1 MIRSLRTGV
10 TGLQTNQVKMDVTG
24 NNVANVNTLAF
35 KRGRAA
41 FNELLGQQLLGVGRL
56 AGGSGVNPAYVGLGV
71 AVGSIDQN
79 WTQGAIENTNRAT
92 DLAMNGDG
100 FFIARSAIGN
110 VLTRAGNF
118 SFNRHG
124 EFVTSNGLPV
134 QGWSFDDN
142 GNVVTGILKDI
153 KIDQASTTPAQA
165 TQNILVGGNFDN
177 DLPTGSIKVISTPV
191 FDAGGNARDVQLRFT
206 KQISIGDDLGGGGV
220 GPYASASHW
229 EGEILDANG
238 DPVLDSNDE
247 DPETQNGDPINLYF
261 DNTGT
266 LVNYDDGTNTT
277 SALAADLE
285 YTYDWDMQGGGDDT
299 TMTLNFG
306 GGDRA
311 NAVTSYA
318 ASQTLAITEQ
328 DGYQSGTL
336 IGNAINQEGILEL
349 NYSNGQQIKAYQL
362 AVGQVSNP
370 HGLEQRGDNF
380 FGLTTASGELSL
392 RQAGRNSGTVV
403 ISGALEMS
411 NVDLASEFTDMIVA
425 QRGFQASARVITTSD
440 ELLQETVQLKR

>member
-177 DLPTGSIKVISTPV
+177 DLPTDSIKVISTPV
-191 FDAGGNARDVQLRFT
+191 FDAGGNARDIQIRFEKLT
-206 KQISIGDDLGGGGV
+206 SIGDGGSPV
-220 GPYASASHW
+220 SHW
-229 EGEILDANG
+229 QGTILDSSGAEVQNAANEIPADQDPDG
-238 DPVLDSNDE
+238 DTVLTGPLD
-247 DPETQNGDPINLYF
+247 LYF
-261 DNTGT
+261 DNTGS
-266 LVNYDDGTNTT
+266 LVKDNAGTPFDPDTDT
-277 SALAADLE
+277 DQT
-285 YTYDWDMQGGGDDT
+285 YTFQWDMQGGGNDT
-299 TMTLNFG
+299 DMTLNFG
-306 GGDRA
+306 GVERA